1 MEPDWSLAAW
11 RKSVHSDTGACVEV
25 AQSAGLIGV
34 RDSKAHGSGP
44 ILEFTEAEW
53 RAFMGGVR
61 DGEFEYDVLTTT
73 E

>member
-1 MEPDWSLAAW
+1 MEPDWSAAVW

-34 RDSKAHGSGP
+34 RDTKANGRGP

-53 RAFMGGVR
+53 RAFVGGVV
-61 DGEFEYDVLTTT
+61 DGEFDYDALKTSG
-73 E
+73 